1 MRCSRYFL
9 DLGLGHGSSV
19 LLAGVGRSGT
29 TWAANL
35 LNDRNQYRV
44 IFEPFHPHRVP
55 EAGCFEYLQYLRP
68 DCARPDL
75 YDAARRILTGR
86 YRNSWC
92 DTENRKRVARRRLI
106 KDIRSNLMLK
116 WLHSRF
122 PAMPIILV
130 LRHPCAVANSW
141 SRLKWGTEDGGVRT
155 DLEILLSQDELVSDH
170 LQPFLPLAESI
181 TTDFE
186 RHVLVWCI
194 LNYVPLRQLSG
205 DDVLLVFYEELCL
218 NPEKEL
224 MRMHSFL
231 GRKPSPLDRQL
242 WARPSSQSRPDSA
255 IVRGGDLIDDWKRNV
270 PEDCYRRAMDIISSF
285 GLDTIYSTDSHPNIA
300 AAYRLLEAA

>member
-1 MRCSRYFL
+1 MRFSRWFL
-9 DLGLGHGSSV
+9 DLGPGYRSSV

-55 EAGCFEYLQYLRP
+55 EAEHFEYLQYLRP
-68 DCARPDL
+68 SCLRPDL
-75 YDAARRILTGR
+75 YEAARKILAGR

-92 DTENRKRVARRRLI
+92 DRENRKRIATRRLI

-116 WLHSRF
+116 WLRSNF

-141 SRLKWGTEDGGVRT
+141 SRLRWGTEDGGART
-155 DLEILLSQDELVSDH
+155 DLEVLMSQDELVSDH
-170 LQPFLPLAESI
+170 LQPFLPLVESI
-181 TTDFE
+181 ATDFE

-194 LNYVPLRQLSG
+194 LNYVPLRQLSRE
-205 DDVLLVFYEELCL
+205 DIHLTFYEELCL
-218 NPEKEL
+218 NPEEEL
-224 MRMHSFL
+224 RRLHSFL
-231 GRKPSPLDRQL
+231 GRKPSPVNRQL

-255 IVRGGDLIDDWKRNV
+255 IVQGGDLVDGWKHSV
-270 PEDCYRRAMDIISSF
+270 PPDLSRRAMHIISSF
-285 GLDTIYSTDSHPNIA
+285 GLDAIYSTDSRPNVGEA
-300 AAYRLLEAA
+300 VRLLEAA